1 MEIKN
6 KEELINALILLTAV
20 VDEGTDTYLEQYEN
34 GKITKALQVVDN
46 FIDKLEENAWQ
57 SKTNML

>member
-6 KEELINALILLTAV
+6 KEELINALILLTAI

-34 GKITKALQVVDN
+34 GRVAKALQVVDN
-46 FIDKLEENAWQ
+46 FIDKMEENA
-57 SKTNML
+57 